1 MSEGHPITGCPF
13 LFPKMPFRSQ
23 AQQRFAFGTGQP
35 WAERWADET
44 DFSKLPRR
52 VKRIRSKRVKGCTC
66 GQTLKGEQIAPGITR
81 IHGNLCNVHG
91 KYGPCDA
98 ALSGKKPKGGKKPKA
113 PKSAKPKKT
122 DQQRAAERQQAQ
134 SANTDKTLT
143 AVGMGDEAAST
154 LLSLAAGESGGGDDF
169 GLIKQGLVERDTQG
183 NLRLSES
190 GRVFLNA
197 SKRGDLGAARDALSR
212 GGDRVVRA
220 TERTQAAQ
228 QRQQATAARRADI
241 QAKRQQREAERAQR
255 AQEREQ
261 RRKPSK
267 RTQRRRKRM
276 ERQSIASEMATVRR
290 EATQKDAN
298 PGDYLVVE
306 DREKPSTWHLQV
318 RRNGKPDHGLMGG
331 AWAALHGGYRGN
343 KYAGPGKAAALS
355 KLRALYASEKMPM
368 PSEKATSGD
377 GYSGDRAAGGVH
389 VPSGR
394 DIRHNKE
401 LDQTA
406 ACRMDARVHAA
417 VGKSLRPHLPQDLP
431 QDQAVVDRSSSSSSI
446 PQFTVYKDAS
456 GADRWLAVSST
467 AYRDRDKEIVST
479 KALSGAVA
487 LADASGYRGPLRFW
501 HVPGVELGDCDY
513 QATAQDGRFLIESGT
528 FRSPALAAA
537 VKSHADEY
545 QMSIGFTHPP
555 DEPDSNGVFTNIAI
569 FERSLVPRGRAS
581 NPLTQFAL
589 VTKESRMLTAE
600 KQEQL
605 TKLLDGNA
613 ELLSGLLGNIAT
625 TDKAA
630 QESGV
635 AYKDVPDLR
644 ALIREE
650 LASLLSEQTEKAAP
664 PPFEEAQPEAEAKAD
679 MPMDGEMSMEPEGDE
694 NMLNPSEIQAIAA
707 AVVEALSPALNIE
720 SKMAGY
726 LNEMKGLMGGLSA
739 QKDAQIANVKETL
752 SEVQAQVADL
762 SGSQPRI
769 MAGGY
774 RPSQASATIT
784 TDEKLKEAQP
794 TDDPVRA
801 SFGAF
806 MTDLGFGQPG
816 QAGV

>member
-1 MSEGHPITGCPF
+1 M
-13 LFPKMPFRSQ
+13 
-23 AQQRFAFGTGQP
+23 P
-35 WAERWADET
+35 WARRWADET
-44 DFSKLPRR
+44 DFAKLPKR
-52 VKRIRSKRVKGCTC
+52 VKRIRSRRVKGCTC
-66 GQTLKGEQIAPGITR
+66 GMTTKGEQIAPGITR

-98 ALSGKKPKGGKKPKA
+98 ALSKKPKGGKKPKA
-113 PKSAKPKKT
+113 PKAAKPKKT
-122 DQQRAAERQQAQ
+122 DQQRAAERDQKRQANAADVAKRMAESDTGLSPSGSKALIAMRAGVAVDPAIGEQ
-134 SANTDKTLT
+134 LAKMGLTERASDGSYRMTPTGRSVVSAMESGDYQRAVDTISRGTD
-143 AVGMGDEAAST
+143 AAS
-154 LLSLAAGESGGGDDF
+154 
-169 GLIKQGLVERDTQG
+169 
-183 NLRLSES
+183 
-190 GRVFLNA
+190 
-197 SKRGDLGAARDALSR
+197 ARAQR
-212 GGDRVVRA
+212 Q
-220 TERTQAAQ
+220 TERA
-228 QRQQATAARRADI
+228 QRQQATAVRRADI
-241 QAKRQQREAERAQR
+241 QAKRQQREMERAQS

-267 RTQRRRKRM
+267 RAQRRQKR
-276 ERQSIASEMATVRR
+276 QPIASEMATVGR
-290 EATQKDAN
+290 EATQKEAT

-306 DREKPSTWHLQV
+306 DRTKPTTWHLQV

-343 KYAGPGKAAALS
+343 KYAGPNKDVALS
-355 KLRALYASEKMPM
+355 KLRALYASEKMPI
-368 PSEKATSGD
+368 PES
-377 GYSGDRAAGGVH
+377 
-389 VPSGR
+389 
-394 DIRHNKE
+394 KE
-401 LDQTA
+401 
-406 ACRMDARVHAA
+406 V
-417 VGKSLRPHLPQDLP
+417 S
-431 QDQAVVDRSSSSSSI
+431 
-446 PQFTVYKDAS
+446 FTVYKDAS
-456 GADRWLAVSST
+456 GIDRWLSVSST

-537 VKSHADEY
+537 VKAHADEY

-555 DEPDSNGVFTNIAI
+555 DEPDRNGVFTNIAI

-630 QESGV
+630 QDQGV
-635 AYKDVPDLR
+635 AYKDAPDIR

-650 LASLLSEQTEKAAP
+650 LVSLLSSQTEKAAP
-664 PPFEEAQPEAEAKAD
+664 PPFEEAQPEAESKAD

-694 NMLNPSEIQAIAA
+694 NMLNPSEIQSIAA
-707 AVVEALSPALNIE
+707 AVVEALAPVLNME
-720 SKMAGY
+720 SKMAAHLG
-726 LNEMKGLMGGLSA
+726 EMKSLLGGMSA
-739 QKDAQIANVKETL
+739 QKDAQITEVKETL
-752 SEVQAQVADL
+752 ATVQAQVADL
-762 SGSQPRI
+762 SGSAPRI

-774 RPSQASATIT
+774 RPSQAAATVT

-794 TDDPVRA
+794 NDDPVRA